1 MTMATEGGMASAKS
15 LAARGLNRVLRYAG
29 VEINRIGTRKGAEG
43 PGFADVE
50 PWVAQIIEKTAPFTM
65 TSHERISALCHAV
78 RYATKH
84 NIPGDIVECGV
95 WRGGSMMAAALTL
108 LREQDLTRTLY
119 LFDTF
124 EGMPPPTELDR
135 AARSGK
141 SAALLLEEADESSL
155 IWAHAPLDDVRA
167 NLASTNYPADRIRFI
182 RGRVEDT
189 IPREAPHNIVILRL
203 DTDWYASTRHELI
216 HLYPKLSVG
225 GVLVV
230 DDYGHWE
237 GARKAV
243 DEYINDNRLPILL
256 QRIDYTGRI
265 AVKRGPCEV

>member
-1 MTMATEGGMASAKS
+1 MIVAITGGIDSVKS
-15 LAARGLNRVLRYAG
+15 RAARGLNRVLRRAG
-29 VEINRIGTRKGAEG
+29 VVINRIGAQNGMER

-50 PWVAQIIEKTAPFTM
+50 PWVARIIERAAPFTM
-65 TSHERISALCHAV
+65 TSNERISALCHAV
-78 RYATKH
+78 RYVTKH

-95 WRGGSMMAAALTL
+95 WRGGSMMAAALAL
-108 LREQDLTRTLY
+108 LGEHDLARTLY

-124 EGMPPPTELDR
+124 EGMPPPTEIDR
-135 AARSGK
+135 AASSGK
-141 SAALLLEEADESSL
+141 SAASLLEEADEASL
-155 IWAHAPLDDVRA
+155 IRAHAPLDDVRA
-167 NLASTNYPADRIRFI
+167 NLASTNYPADRICFI
-182 RGRVEDT
+182 SGRVEDT
-189 IPREAPHNIVILRL
+189 IPREAPEHIAILRL

-216 HLYPKLSVG
+216 HLYPRLSVG

-243 DEYINDNRLPILL
+243 DEYINDSRLPILL

-265 AVKRGPCEV
+265 AVKTGRV